1 MRLRPRHLRRYRE
14 IVEILTDYGFGAILA
29 QLGISERLNL
39 PRRIFRRKPVIEE
52 QLSNPQRM
60 RMAIVDL
67 GPTFIKFGQIL
78 STRSDMLPP
87 DYIDELRLLQDQVPP
102 APWNEVRE
110 VIETELDTPLNDLF
124 AHVDPVATASASLA
138 QVHPAMLIDGEEVVI
153 KVQRP
158 GIERIIDLDLDI
170 LYDFAQLIQER
181 TAFGSRYEAVSV
193 AEEFANALKGELD
206 FRREGRSAD
215 QFRENFS
222 KEKQLYV
229 PKVFWDYTSRRVMV
243 QERIYGIKI
252 DDISALR
259 AAGYDTKRLAVTSA
273 RFILKEVLE
282 DGYFHADP
290 HPGNLLIMPG
300 EVLGV
305 LDFGTMGRLD
315 TRDRVNMAR
324 MLILLVQYDAEAI
337 VDLLMRMGI
346 ASYGVDRTS
355 LTRDVKRLVNKYIG
369 LQIQEIPVNEV
380 IREVEPMVY
389 KYSLRVP
396 SDYLLLF
403 KTIALMQG
411 VGLALDPEFD
421 MLSATRPYLGRLFRQ
436 LWSPVNWGP
445 AVLRSVSDWGDL
457 VGSFPRQ
464 TTRAYTRSHARDP
477 ASSRYPAPS

>member
-1 MRLRPRHLRRYRE
+1 
-14 IVEILTDYGFGAILA
+14 
-29 QLGISERLNL
+29 
-39 PRRIFRRKPVIEE
+39 
-52 QLSNPQRM
+52 
-60 RMAIVDL
+60 
-67 GPTFIKFGQIL
+67 
-78 STRSDMLPP
+78 
-87 DYIDELRLLQDQVPP
+87 
-102 APWNEVRE
+102 
-110 VIETELDTPLNDLF
+110 
-124 AHVDPVATASASLA
+124 
-138 QVHPAMLIDGEEVVI
+138 
-153 KVQRP
+153 
-158 GIERIIDLDLDI
+158 
-170 LYDFAQLIQER
+170 
-181 TAFGSRYEAVSV
+181 
-193 AEEFANALKGELD
+193 
-206 FRREGRSAD
+206 
-215 QFRENFS
+215 
-222 KEKQLYV
+222 
-229 PKVFWDYTSRRVMV
+229 
-243 QERIYGIKI
+243 
-252 DDISALR
+252 
-259 AAGYDTKRLAVTSA
+259 
-273 RFILKEVLE
+273 
-282 DGYFHADP
+282 
-290 HPGNLLIMPG
+290 MPG

-355 LTRDVKRLVNKYIG
+355 LSRDVKRLVNKYIG

-403 KTIALMQG
+403 KTVALMQG

-464 TTRAYTRSHARDP
+464 TTRIMGQLERGDFGIKVDVRDLNSTINRVDRIANRLIYGVLIAAFIVALAFLIPRLDRTWPWDFINWLFIFGFVVMSILGLQLLWSIFRSGK
-477 ASSRYPAPS
+477 SKK